1 MQHSHRKHL
10 AGTVAAIALAL
21 PTMGMAGGKT
31 SALVEPVIVAPA
43 PAPMTEPMT
52 WTGFY
57 GGLGIGYGRGASN
70 TGISATEGN
79 DLFSFNPSVSGFI
92 GSARLGYDVQRGNFV
107 FGGLVEG
114 SLGKISGSSGF
125 TVTSDDTGNET
136 LKDRQ
141 TSSIRLPGCDASDN
155 QPKKC
160 ENGATPPIN
169 GEVDGNAFTASASYS
184 NLMSVALRAGT
195 LVNDNNTLL
204 YGRLGVSRA
213 KLTVGLP
220 LGGSMSSTA
229 TGFNAGLGVEH
240 LLNQNISVFAEYN
253 YHDVGKSFTATV
265 DNADW
270 TVKGKGL
277 HTVNMGL
284 NFRF

>member
-1 MQHSHRKHL
+1 MQHSHRKYL
-10 AGTVAAIALAL
+10 SGTAVAIALAL
-21 PTMGMAGGKT
+21 PTAVFAGGKM
-31 SALVEPVIVAPA
+31 APMEPVVVAPA

-125 TVTSDDTGNET
+125 TVTSDDTDNET
-136 LKDRQ
+136 FVRDA
-141 TSSIRLPGCDASDN
+141 SSSTLLPGCGPSDKT
-155 QPKKC
+155 PKKC
-160 ENGATPPIN
+160 EDNGN
-169 GEVDGNAFTASASYS
+169 GVNGGEVDGNAFTASASYS

>member
-21 PTMGMAGGKT
+21 PTMGMAGGKM
-31 SALVEPVIVAPA
+31 APMEPVVVAPA

-125 TVTSDDTGNET
+125 TVTSEET
-136 LKDRQ
+136 RPPLYSTQ
-141 TSSIRLPGCDASDN
+141 TTKSSYLPGCDPSGN
-155 QPKKC
+155 TPKKC
-160 ENGATPPIN
+160 EDNGN
-169 GEVDGNAFTASASYS
+169 GVNGGEVDGNAFTASASYS

>member
-1 MQHSHRKHL
+1 MRYSHRKYL
-10 AGTVAAIALAL
+10 SGTAVAIALAL
-21 PTMGMAGGKT
+21 PTAVFAGGKM
-31 SALVEPVIVAPA
+31 APMEPVVVTPA
-43 PAPMTEPMT
+43 PAPMTQPMT

-57 GGLGIGYGRGASN
+57 GGLGIGYGRGASS
-70 TGISATEGN
+70 TGISTP
-79 DLFSFNPSVSGFI
+79 LFDDDDNEVGLLSFNPSVSGFI

-114 SLGKISGSSGF
+114 SLGKISGSSSSSF
-125 TVTSDDTGNET
+125 TITPMGDGHESNNPG
-136 LKDRQ
+136 LGC
-141 TSSIRLPGCDASDN
+141 IRGRGQNQNPVCVGDN
-155 QPKKC
+155 
-160 ENGATPPIN
+160 GDSN
-169 GEVDGNAFTASASYS
+169 GETVLTASASYS

-213 KLTVGLP
+213 KLTANLP
-220 LGGSMSSTA
+220 AGFGSISSTA